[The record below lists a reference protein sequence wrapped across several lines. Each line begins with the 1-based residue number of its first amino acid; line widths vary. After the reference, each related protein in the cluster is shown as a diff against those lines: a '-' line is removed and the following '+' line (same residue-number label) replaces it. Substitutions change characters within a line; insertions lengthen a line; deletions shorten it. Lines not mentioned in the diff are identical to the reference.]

1 MLSLFQELK
10 WRNLIKD
17 CSDEKKMEELLI
29 SEKIN
34 FYCGFDPTANSLTLG
49 HLIQI
54 NTIFLFL
61 KHHHC
66 PFVLIGGGTG
76 LIGDPKETK
85 ERLLLSQEEIFNNS
99 LSIKKQLKKIFSNTK
114 IKFIDNYI
122 WISKMDFIYFFRFY
136 GKLFNVNYM
145 ISKEI
150 VSKRLKTGISYTE
163 FSYMILQA
171 LDFYKLY
178 KDFDV
183 ILQFGGSDQWG
194 NITSGLELIRKM
206 EFSKNNKKKPLGFSI
221 PLLLDNKGV
230 KFGKSEGNAL
240 WLDNKLSSSYQI
252 YQYLLNID
260 DNNVIDYLKKMTLL
274 DYETINFLEQ
284 KTKSNPKERIAQK
297 RLAESIVIFLHG
309 NKELQKCI
317 RINNILFNKNLK
329 KWSLTDLIFLSKKLN
344 FVKTNKNISLVDVLV
359 QTQLA
364 LSKNE
369 ARRFILANSIK
380 IFGNYIKKVD
390 FVLEQKKAFYN
401 KYFVITKKNKINV
414 LVIFD

>member
-54 NTIFLFL
+54 NAIFLFL

-359 QTQLA
+359 QTKLA

-390 FVLEQKKAFYN
+390 FVLEQKKALYN